1 MTNMTARLSG
11 TYSLDS
17 DDAALLEHAREV
29 LSVHGRPG
37 KNSVGAAVRTD
48 KGIYVGLDLLSRK
61 SAICAEPGA
70 ISAAHSAGSYS
81 LQSIIAVCM
90 NTDLSRIVPIS
101 PCGACRE
108 LLNFHA
114 PDCRVL
120 FEYGGSWIDVTA
132 RDLFEYPV
140 IFG

>member
-1 MTNMTARLSG
+1 MQTDASG
-11 TYSLDS
+11 TYPLNPD
-17 DDAALLEHAREV
+17 HAELFERASEV
-29 LSVHGRPG
+29 LSVRGQPG

-48 KGIYVGLDLLSRK
+48 KGIYVGLDLMSRK

-70 ISAAHSAGSYS
+70 ISAAYSAGSYS
-81 LQSIIAVCM
+81 IQSIIAVCLR
-90 NTDLSRIVPIS
+90 TDVSRIVSIS

-114 PDCRVL
+114 PDCQVL
-120 FEYGGSWIDVTA
+120 FEYGGSWIEIKA
-132 RDLFEYPV
+132 GDLFRYPV